1 MALGTFTVLDGNGTP
16 VPIQV
21 LNIPT
26 PSVTWA
32 HVLIDGLAGANVA
45 AITPAN
51 ALKVDGSGA
60 TQPVSFSGAMT
71 VNGAVS
77 VIQGTNTAAVKPPST
92 GPVASDPAL
101 VVAISPNSALT
112 LGSVSIAQGANTA
125 SVKAPSTAPVAADP
139 ALVVAISPNS
149 PTLASSVAIAQG
161 GNTAAVKSAATAP
174 LTSDPALVV
183 AISPNSPTLAS
194 SVSIAQGGN
203 TATVSAGGAL
213 KVDSSSVTQPVSIA
227 GSVTVSGTV
236 TANIGAAGALALE
249 GGGNLAAIRASLV
262 APGTAL
268 GSVQEQMVAGSVTT
282 AAPAYSAGLIS
293 PLSLTTTGAL
303 RVDNSAVTQP
313 ISGAITV
320 SSGSVAI
327 LQGGNTAAVKA
338 ASTAPVAADPALV
351 VTLSPNSP
359 SNPVSIA
366 QGGNTAVVKA
376 ASTSPVPADPALVTT
391 LSPNSA
397 ALKIWDATNYT
408 VVKPGLTPPAAA
420 DAALV
425 VAISPNSQ
433 NPNGQATMA
442 SSSPVVPASDY
453 VGPVVGNIAAGTT
466 DSGNPVKI
474 GAIGRTTNPGGVTDG
489 QRTSLIADKL
499 GKLITVGAIRIL
511 KGVTQTAITVNTET
525 TIIAAGAA
533 GVFNDLYGLILANSS
548 ATATTVTIKDAT
560 GGTTRA
566 VIVVPAGETRG
577 FMLPVDS
584 AIPQAAAASAWTAT
598 CSTAVTTL
606 NVTAL
611 WVQNT

>member
-1 MALGTFTVLDGNGTP
+1 MALETFTVLDGTGTA

-21 LNIPT
+21 LNVPT
-26 PSVTWA
+26 PSKTWA
-32 HVLIDGLAGANVA
+32 HVIVDGLAGANVA
-45 AITPAN
+45 AITPTN
-51 ALKVDGSGA
+51 ALKVDGSSVI
-60 TQPVSFSGAMT
+60 QPVSFSGT
-71 VNGAVS
+71 VTVSGGVS
-77 VIQGTNTAAVKPPST
+77 VIQGANTAAVKPPSI

-161 GNTAAVKSAATAP
+161 GNTATVKGASSAP

-203 TATVSAGGAL
+203 TAVVSAGGAL
-213 KVDSSSVTQPVSIA
+213 RVDGSTVTQPVSIA

-249 GGGNLAAIRASLV
+249 TGGNLAAIRASLV

-268 GSVQEQMVAGSVTT
+268 GAVQEQMVAGSVTT

-338 ASTAPVAADPALV
+338 ASTAPVATDPALV

-366 QGGNTAVVKA
+366 QGGNTAAVKA
-376 ASTSPVPADPALVTT
+376 ATANPVPADPALVTS

-397 ALKIWDATNYT
+397 ALKLWDGTNYGVFKT
-408 VVKPGLTPPAAA
+408 TTPLNT

-433 NPNGQATMA
+433 NLNGQATMA
-442 SSSPVVPASDY
+442 NSSPVVPASDY
-453 VGPVVGNIAAGTT
+453 IGPVVGNIAAGAT
-466 DSGNPVKI
+466 DSGNPIKI
-474 GAIGRTTNPGGVTDG
+474 GAVGHTANPTAVTDG
-489 QRTSLIADKL
+489 QRVNLIADKL
-499 GKLITVGAIRIL
+499 GKLVTVGAIRIL

-533 GVFNDLYGLILANSS
+533 GVFNDLYGLILANNS
-548 ATATTVTIKDAT
+548 ATATLVTIKDAT
-560 GGTTRA
+560 VGTTRA
-566 VIVVPAGETRG
+566 VLEVPAGDTRG
-577 FMLPVDS
+577 FMLSVDS
-584 AIPQAAAASAWTAT
+584 AIPQATAASNWTAT
-598 CSTAVTTL
+598 CGTAVTTL